1 MGEVPHIGEAARR
14 LNVAPEH
21 LRTLAREGRIPR
33 ERPDPNGRVYSEPG
47 RALLS
52 AMGVGRRPRRLRSRE
67 ELPEATP

>member
-14 LNVAPEH
+14 LNAAPEH

-33 ERPDPNGRVYSEPG
+33 ERRGPNGHVYSELD

-52 AMGVGRRPRRLRSRE
+52 ALGVGWRPRRLRSVE
-67 ELPEATP
+67 EPPEAAP